1 MSDKNEN
8 NESNK
13 EFYLDNSASTRMRTE
28 ALEDYRR
35 VATENYGN
43 PSSLHSRGFEAKSE
57 LDRARE
63 IILATVGTNIKDS
76 QIVFTASGTE
86 ANNLAILGRAFA
98 KTRYRNGAKL
108 ICSAGEHASVSSPL
122 AALTDLGYRVA
133 ELPTVGGEVD
143 MAALERELTKDTVLV
158 SVMMVNNETGAVYDL
173 PHIARLVHDRCP
185 EALFHVDATQ
195 GYMKLPFT
203 KKSIGADMI
212 TLSSHKIGG
221 PKGVGALII
230 DRSVIKAHGIAPLML
245 GGGQED
251 AMRSGTE
258 NVPGIAAFATAARLA
273 QSELPDEYQRLEALR
288 AYLIRSL
295 GDDALAEISITDP
308 QRHAPH
314 ILNITLPNIKSETM
328 LHYLSAEGIYVSSGS
343 ACSSHGNHVSSAL
356 TSYGRS
362 AAEADHSIRIS
373 LGRENTEGD
382 IDALCAAL
390 KRGLSALARVSH

>member
-1 MSDKNEN
+1 MNVKTND
-8 NESNK
+8 NK
-13 EFYLDNSASTRMRTE
+13 KEIYLDNSATTRMRAE

-35 VATENYGN
+35 VATESYGN

-57 LDRARE
+57 LDRARD
-63 IILATVGTNIKDS
+63 IILATVGSNIKDS

-86 ANNLAILGRAFA
+86 ANNLAILGRAFSKA
-98 KTRYRNGAKL
+98 RYRNGAKL
-108 ICSAGEHASVSSPL
+108 ICSAGEHASVSSPM
-122 AALTDLGYRVA
+122 AMLTELGYRVA
-133 ELPTVGGEVD
+133 ELPTSGGEVD

-173 PHIARLVHDRCP
+173 HRIARLVHDRCH

-203 KKSIGADMI
+203 KKSIGADMM

-221 PKGVGALII
+221 AKGVGALVI
-230 DRSVIKAHGIAPLML
+230 DRSVIKAHGISPLLL

-251 AMRSGTE
+251 ALRSGTE

-273 QSELPDEYQRLEALR
+273 HSELPDEYRRLEALR
-288 AYLIRSL
+288 SYLISSL
-295 GDDALAEISITDP
+295 GKGTLAEISITDP
-308 QRHAPH
+308 ARHAPH

-328 LHYLSAEGIYVSSGS
+328 LHYLSSEGIYVSSGS

-356 TSYGRS
+356 TAYGRS

-373 LGRENTEGD
+373 LGRENTEED

-390 KRGLSALARVSH
+390 ERGLATLARVSRR